1 MPRKTKQLNIDDK
14 IFTNT
19 NGTKTRIELL
29 PNGKLVPYKKEL
41 WKKSTMNLFKKVTEK
56 KFGKMKTKKKALKK
70 PAKNKTVK
78 KVTIKKI
85 NKKKVKK
92 ITVKKRPAKKKVK
105 KTKKVKCS
113 REKKKECLK
122 KAKICNPDTGRCK
135 NPVVKKT
142 KKIAKPAVKKKM
154 KLTKKMIKEL
164 KDNPT
169 ISRLRSYSPSINKE
183 IDRLSIS
190 PHDELFSIACN
201 ENQIFIPEKE
211 KCFGWKTKKAQ
222 QYLLDNLKSKKPLI
236 AENIR
241 APYQNR
247 SNCWFNTFF
256 MLFFI
261 TDKGRKFFKAFREAM
276 ITGQFR
282 TPHGSKSKIPD
293 SIRYPFW
300 LLNKMITA
308 ALIGTNDPVAFWSDM
323 NTNDVV
329 SEIHRKIGKR
339 YSGTKMLGFN
349 KISKPGDA
357 GNPIAMF
364 LAITNYFDNN
374 YNASGFGLRNFSIR
388 GYENFKELETPFSS
402 LYHNVYLKKPHIII
416 IEIIDKT
423 DDDKGLKTTANGKLP
438 GKNRYA
444 QVSDFKKK
452 KKYKIGNMEYS
463 LESVGIRDIDRH
475 HICAL
480 LTLNKKDYMFDGENQ
495 TNIYRKDW
503 KKLINRNQ
511 TFKITPGISE
521 RYNFTKGYQCLVY
534 FRTK

>member
-14 IFTNT
+14 IFTNI

-41 WKKSTMNLFKKVTEK
+41 WKKSTINLFKKVTEK
-56 KFGKMKTKKKALKK
+56 KFGKMKTKKKALKRTI
-70 PAKNKTVK
+70 KNKTVK

-92 ITVKKRPAKKKVK
+92 ITVKKKPANK

-113 REKKKECLK
+113 QEKKRECLK
-122 KAKICNPDTGRCK
+122 KAKICNPETGRCK
-135 NPVVKKT
+135 NPEIKKT
-142 KKIAKPAVKKKM
+142 TKKTIKKPTKKKTI
-154 KLTKKMIKEL
+154 KITKKMIKEL

-183 IDRLSIS
+183 LDRLSIS

-201 ENQIFIPEKE
+201 ENQIFVPEKE

-256 MLFFI
+256 MIFYI

-276 ITGQFR
+276 ITGLFI

-293 SIRYPFW
+293 GLRYPFW

-323 NTNDVV
+323 NTNDVI
-329 SEIHRKIGKR
+329 SEIYRKIGKR
-339 YSGTKMLGFN
+339 YSGTKMLGWN

-357 GNPIAMF
+357 GNPISMF

-388 GYENFKELETPFSS
+388 GYESFKGLETPG
-402 LYHNVYLKKPHIII
+402 NQVYNHVVKNSPHIII

-511 TFKITPGISE
+511 TFKITPSISE